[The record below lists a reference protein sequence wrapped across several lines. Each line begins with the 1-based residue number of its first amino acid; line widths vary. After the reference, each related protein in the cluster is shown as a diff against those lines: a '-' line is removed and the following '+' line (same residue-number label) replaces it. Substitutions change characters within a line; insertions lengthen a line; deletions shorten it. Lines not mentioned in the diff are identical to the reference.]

1 MRTRIVRSLGA
12 VALCLG
18 AAGCW
23 PSSGADADR
32 TAHNP
37 LESAIDV
44 ASVSSL
50 TEAWTATADEA
61 TAVVAG
67 PVVSNAGVHVA
78 TSQGLYG
85 VSRSTGERLWRA
97 GPAQANQ
104 RFDGP
109 ISVEDAGLIATSGVW
124 SINEWGDRRA
134 YDPVTGT
141 ASAPAASGYVDARR
155 GATLLTRDESCYVFT
170 GCTTGMSVIHEDD
183 PGASTG
189 GDLGLTTYEP
199 LTLGALAVY
208 QSGHGAPMVTEPELG
223 DTMAVRA
230 YPLTDIQGGCGVTGT
245 DLACPTWYTPV
256 DGSLA
261 TSVVIGPG
269 EQVVYAATDAGTVY
283 ALDAATGA
291 VLWTGAAGA
300 AVSETPALA
309 GGSLFVPTA
318 DGDLVVFDA
327 AGCGSATC
335 TPRWQGTTGVA
346 ISAQP
351 AVAGDAD
358 GVVFTTGTDGSV
370 DAFPAAGCGAATCTP
385 LWSAQTGS
393 AITGAPAVTGGHL
406 YVGTADGRLIAYAP
420 AG

>member
-1 MRTRIVRSLGA
+1 MRTQVVRSLGA
-12 VALCLG
+12 VAMCLG

-23 PSSGADADR
+23 PSQGADADR

-37 LESAIDV
+37 LESTIDV
-44 ASVSSL
+44 TSVSSM
-50 TEAWTATADEA
+50 TEQFTATTDEA
-61 TAVVAG
+61 TAIVAG

-78 TSQGLYG
+78 TSDGLYG
-85 VSRSTGERLWRA
+85 MSRSTGARLWRA
-97 GPAQANQ
+97 DPGFGWFA
-104 RFDGP
+104 GP
-109 ISVEDAGLIATSGVW
+109 ISVQDEGLVATSGVW
-124 SINEWGDRRA
+124 SINEWGDRRT
-134 YDPVTGT
+134 YDSATGS
-141 ASAPAASGYVDARR
+141 ASAPTSSGYVDARR
-155 GATLLTRDESCYVFT
+155 GATLLTRDESCYVHT
-170 GCTTGMSVIHEDD
+170 GCTTGMSVIHDGD
-183 PGASTG
+183 PAASTG
-189 GDLGLTTYEP
+189 GDLGFDTFEP
-199 LTLGALAVY
+199 LTLGTQAVY
-208 QSGHGAPMVTEPELG
+208 QAGQGAPMVTEPELG
-223 DTMAVRA
+223 VTMAVRA

-256 DGSLA
+256 DGTRA

-269 EQVVYAATDAGTVY
+269 EQVVYAGTNAGIVY

-300 AVSETPALA
+300 AVNETPALA
-309 GGSLFVPTA
+309 NGSLFVPTA

-327 AGCGSATC
+327 AGCGAATC
-335 TPRWQGTTGVA
+335 TPLWQGTTGVA

-385 LWSAQTGS
+385 LWSVETGS
-393 AITGAPAVTGGHL
+393 AITGAPAVSGGHL